1 MAENQQLFC
10 RYSTAFNRTNSGI
23 ETAQTEKTKVETEKL
38 LIEPIVELKLH

>member
-23 ETAQTEKTKVETEKL
+23 ETKIRGTAVSL
-38 LIEPIVELKLH
+38 PVRF